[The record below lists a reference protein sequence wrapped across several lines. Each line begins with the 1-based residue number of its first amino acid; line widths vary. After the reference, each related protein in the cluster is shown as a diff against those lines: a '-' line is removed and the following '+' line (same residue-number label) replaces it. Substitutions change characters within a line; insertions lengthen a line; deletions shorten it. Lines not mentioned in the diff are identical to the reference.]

1 MSLPVTPCLGRALP
15 NLPLEG
21 VMKVRVSKAAAIGA
35 LLVAVYFP
43 TVASAATRD
52 GFFERDGRFNRII
65 RIVKHL
71 FHVGP
76 NEDIPT
82 MPKP

>member
-1 MSLPVTPCLGRALP
+1 
-15 NLPLEG
+15 
-21 VMKVRVSKAAAIGA
+21 MKVRVSRLAAIG
-35 LLVAVYFP
+35 LLLIAVNIP

-52 GFFERDGRFNRII
+52 GGFPDRDGRFGRII

-71 FHVGP
+71 LHVGP